1 MELIFLGTSAGVPTR
16 SRNVTAIL
24 LDLKHP
30 TRGGLWLFDC
40 GEGTQHQLL
49 HTAYHPGKL
58 DKIFITHLHGD
69 HLFGLP
75 GLLCSR
81 SMAGNANPLTIYGP
95 AGIREFVETTLRL
108 SGSWTDYPLEVVEI
122 TEGLVFDDGDY
133 RVTAQPLNHPVE
145 CYGYRIEAHD
155 KPGALD
161 AAALMADGVKPG
173 PLFQRLKHGETVTL
187 EDGRVINGQD
197 YLAAPQPGKKLA
209 IFGDTAPCPARSRWP
224 RAWTS
229 WCMKRRL
236 KRQWKRKP
244 TAGAIAPRVRR
255 RSLPVTRASGGSS
268 SPTSAR
274 ATTRGDAQTCW
285 QSAARCSRNVSW
297 PKISLRLAFS
307 PSFFP
312 QDADND

>member
-49 HTAYHPGKL
+49 HTSYHPGKV

-95 AGIREFVETTLRL
+95 AGIQEFVETTLRL

-122 TEGLVFDDGDY
+122 GEGLVFDDGDY
-133 RVTAQPLNHPVE
+133 QVRAYPLNHPVE
-145 CYGYRIEAHD
+145 CYGYRVEEHD
-155 KPGALD
+155 KPGALN
-161 AAALMADGVKPG
+161 AAALQADGVKPG

-197 YLAAPQPGKKLA
+197 YLAPPQPGKKLA
-209 IFGDTAPCPARSRWP
+209 IFGDTAPCPSALRLAGGVDVMVHEATLEAAMEEKANSRG
-224 RAWTS
+224 
-229 WCMKRRL
+229 
-236 KRQWKRKP
+236 
-244 TAGAIAPRVRR
+244 TAQRVRR
-255 RSLPVTRASGGSS
+255 RSWRVRLASG
-268 SPTSAR
+268 
-274 ATTRGDAQTCW
+274 
-285 QSAARCSRNVSW
+285 N
-297 PKISLRLAFS
+297 
-307 PSFFP
+307 
-312 QDADND
+312 